1 MSANGTRQ
9 LDRWPT
15 PVKFAS
21 KVLIMYKSIYCTYIL
36 FSRFIFFHSIS
47 VLNELVTQFL
57 EASKNCSAIQVNY
70 LNHCSVGHPYIYI
83 YIYIVWEYGSKLL
96 TSNVIGGMGPNRRI
110 KVGTR
115 IHGHT
120 STGQSLAHQ
129 VTSYFLNIIKLT
141 LFQRPLCF
149 DICIQY
155 IYIYIHTSSLLTC
168 SFLFRALA
176 RLQPPAGLIETAK
189 EREI

>member
-1 MSANGTRQ
+1 MASQPLVQVRQLRSQLADMQSKGGEKEHWTLELSANGTRQ

-21 KVLIMYKSIYCTYIL
+21 KVLIMYKSICCTYIL

-57 EASKNCSAIQVNY
+57 EASKICPAIQVNY

-83 YIYIVWEYGSKLL
+83 YIYIYHVWGYGSKLL

-110 KVGTR
+110 KMGTPDSWPYKYW
-115 IHGHT
+115 T
-120 STGQSLAHQ
+120 KSCPS
-129 VTSYFLNIIKLT
+129 S
-141 LFQRPLCF
+141 
-149 DICIQY
+149 DIVLPKY
-155 IYIYIHTSSLLTC
+155 H
-168 SFLFRALA
+168 
-176 RLQPPAGLIETAK
+176 
-189 EREI
+189 